1 MNFSLDHN
9 IQIDQHTLIALSGVI
24 SRVHIFP
31 NPAIYKAMG
40 AILGITSPSPARS
53 HVFPLVRSS
62 SKVGDGEVIPRI
74 APIAL

>member
-40 AILGITSPSPARS
+40 AILGITSPSPTLEELLTS
-53 HVFPLVRSS
+53 G
-62 SKVGDGEVIPRI
+62 KT
-74 APIAL
+74 